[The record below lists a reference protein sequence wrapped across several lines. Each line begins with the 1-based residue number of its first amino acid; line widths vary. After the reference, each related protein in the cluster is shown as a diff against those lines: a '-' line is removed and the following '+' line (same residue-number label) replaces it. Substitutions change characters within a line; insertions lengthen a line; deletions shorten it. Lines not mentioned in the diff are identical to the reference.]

1 MFRRRFA
8 ILAIVSVLAA
18 CGGGGGGG
26 GSSQGP
32 TAPGTTAPT
41 SAPAGYAKA
50 AFVVSVPLAGSSSAA
65 KWRTA
70 AAKVH
75 ATSSTRSPKYIQS
88 GAQSITFTLVK
99 TSNTSVTPGTTSPAY
114 ALTPGSPGCTTNET
128 LQIVA
133 CTIQIQA
140 PIGEDIYSAQVYA
153 STDGSGTNIGSGATY
168 INVQNN
174 TTNTASL
181 TLAGSLASVYLS
193 TSAASVYN
201 GGTGDATELAYIT
214 QDANY
219 GPSVSPARIFV
230 IGLDSQGNQIISPD
244 TFSAPVTL
252 TMAYDTSW
260 ENQGDT
266 AHLRRGAGKA
276 FPQGGPTPTPVPA
289 NDSNPEDVVQLSVT
303 YASPQNGVSSAS
315 TGTGVSTLTIYS
327 PADQVLATSIGNTY
341 SLFSVGVY
349 ATASTG
355 PESSTTSNN
364 VIFADLPNQCP
375 PGESGDPGLSS
386 CTSGP
391 TPVPT
396 ASPVPT
402 ATPTPYPLVWT
413 NIDNYDG
420 FQADGGDGGATFQAG
435 WDPNSTYTG
444 YTFEVLEQ
452 VNQGGATVNIDASGC
467 SSTLE
472 AMLPVSDPSPAPPV
486 STPPPTPGPFTY
498 ATTATNPQVTFYVP
512 AAPAAGTCSVTAVDN
527 VTNSPVTLTL
537 EFTEGSITVQKHA
550 RKPAGGTRK

>member
-1 MFRRRFA
+1 MLRRRFA

-26 GSSQGP
+26 ASQAP
-32 TAPGTTAPT
+32 TAPGTPAPT
-41 SAPAGYAKA
+41 GAPAGYAKA
-50 AFVVSVPLAGSSSAA
+50 SFVVTVPLAGSSSAA
-65 KWRTA
+65 KWRAA

-75 ATSSTRSPKYIQS
+75 ATSSARSPKYIQP
-88 GAQSITFTLVK
+88 GAQSITFTLIK
-99 TSNTSVTPGTTSPAY
+99 SSNTSVTPGTTSPAY
-114 ALTPGSPGCTTNET
+114 ALTASTPGCTTNET
-128 LQIVA
+128 AAVIA

-153 STDGSGTNIGSGATY
+153 STDGSGTDIGSGATY

-174 TTNTASL
+174 ATNTASL
-181 TLAGSLASVYLS
+181 TLAGSLATVYLS
-193 TSAASVYN
+193 TSSASVYN
-201 GGTGDATELAYIT
+201 GGAGDATELAYIT

-260 ENQGDT
+260 ESEGPPS
-266 AHLRRGAGKA
+266 AHVRHGAGKV
-276 FPQGGPTPTPVPA
+276 FPQGGPATPVPA
-289 NDSNPEDVVQLSVT
+289 NDPNPEDVVQLSVS
-303 YASPQNGVSSAS
+303 YANPQNGVSSAS
-315 TGTGVSTLTIYS
+315 TGPGVATLTIYS
-327 PADQVLATSIGNTY
+327 PADQVLATSINDTY

-364 VIFADLPNQCP
+364 LIFADLPNLCP
-375 PGESGDPGLSS
+375 PGETGDPGLNS

-391 TPVPT
+391 TPTPT
-396 ASPVPT
+396 ATAVPT
-402 ATPTPYPLVWT
+402 ATPTPYPLAWT
-413 NIDNYDG
+413 NVNNYDG
-420 FQADGGDGGATFQAG
+420 FTPDYGDGGATFQGG
-435 WDPNSTYTG
+435 WDPNLTYTG

-452 VNQGGATVNIDASGC
+452 VGQGGATVNVDASNC
-467 SSTLE
+467 SATLE
-472 AMLPVSDPSPAPPV
+472 AMLPVSDPSPAPPS

-498 ATTATNPQVTFYVP
+498 STTATNPQVTFYVP
-512 AAPAAGTCSVTAVDN
+512 AAPAAGTCTVTAVDN

-537 EFTEGSITVQKHA
+537 EFTEGTITVQKHA
-550 RKPAGGTRK
+550 RKPGQEIRK